1 MQTYPYHNNNAM
13 QAFARLARAALSNFR
28 ADADAGRAADAISG
42 ILAKARTQS
51 FYSDAQSASCSR
63 PSASQARQQ
72 QILAMD
78 GGPGNAIAAILA
90 SCSPEARRA
99 LSRRKLEIAAAPSNF
114 SGGKSTCSPK
124 RGFLSPDQA
133 HYLFHLPGLAAFCG
147 CAEGL
152 AALRR
157 ICEPG
162 DALPSIPPSR
172 SPGYLA
178 CRSFCDSRA
187 LPVPA
192 QIGVWSLALL
202 SGCPDTFAEAVA
214 HWPCAPGEADF
225 CIHYAPADNLELIN
239 SMRQKAALHAAVP
252 QTPSRPLSPA
262 KSL

>member
-1 MQTYPYHNNNAM
+1 M

-28 ADADAGRAADAISG
+28 ADADAGRAADAIAG

-51 FYSDAQSASCSR
+51 FYSDAQSASCAR

-90 SCSPEARRA
+90 SCSPQARRA
-99 LSRRKLEIAAAPSNF
+99 LALRKLEIAAAPSNF
-114 SGGKSTCSPK
+114 SGTKSPCSPK
-124 RGFLSPDQA
+124 PGFLKPDQA
-133 HYLFHLPGLAAFCG
+133 YYLFHLPGLAAFCG

-152 AALRR
+152 ASLRR
-157 ICEPG
+157 LYGSG
-162 DALPSIPPSR
+162 DKLPSIPASR
-172 SPGYLA
+172 SPAYLA
-178 CRSFCDSRA
+178 CRSFCDSRG
-187 LPVPA
+187 LPAPP

-214 HWPCAPGEADF
+214 HWPCSPGEADF
-225 CIHYAPADNLELIN
+225 CIHYAPPDNLELIN
-239 SMRQKAALHAAVP
+239 SIRQKAALDCAVP
-252 QTPSRPLSPA
+252 SGPPGPLNPA